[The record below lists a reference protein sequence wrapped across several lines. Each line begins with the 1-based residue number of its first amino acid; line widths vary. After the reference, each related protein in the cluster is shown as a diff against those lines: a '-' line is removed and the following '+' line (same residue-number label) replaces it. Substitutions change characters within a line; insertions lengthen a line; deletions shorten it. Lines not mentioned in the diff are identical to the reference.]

1 MCRRPFKFK
10 GLEFVYAAVW
20 HFGICRKMVVT
31 QVFIGFV
38 VAICYSLCREVVG
51 DYSCAVL
58 AGVLMLALNIQSQIA
73 PFVSDAEAVLGEIIL
88 EFASQCTMVVAEVL
102 IGSVVSIGSSSF
114 RDVVG
119 DYSCAVFVGALM
131 LAALQIQR
139 QIAPFDA
146 EANFG
151 AIVPSEIS
159 IEVYGAMDVVQVED
173 SGGFLF
179 YTGDTTVAAEMEVSL
194 SRWNFITVVISQF

>member
-1 MCRRPFKFK
+1 
-10 GLEFVYAAVW
+10 
-20 HFGICRKMVVT
+20 MVVT

-51 DYSCAVL
+51 DYSCAVF
-58 AGVLMLALNIQSQIA
+58 AGVLMLVLNIQSQIA

-88 EFASQCTMVVAEVL
+88 EFASQCTMIVAEVL

-119 DYSCAVFVGALM
+119 DSGAFIAGVLM
-131 LAALQIQR
+131 LALNIQS